1 MSKEFYKVKQLT
13 KYFNIEDQDILK
25 KKIINIMN
33 KNSIDVRLNKLKIQL
48 NKMEKI
54 VEQLRT
60 KFAININR
68 KL

>member
-1 MSKEFYKVKQLT
+1 
-13 KYFNIEDQDILK
+13 
-25 KKIINIMN
+25 MN
-33 KNSIDVRLNKLKIQL
+33 KNSIDVRLNKLEIQL
-48 NKMEKI
+48 DKIEKI